1 MIRDSECHILHSIF
15 LKVFKWIWQ
24 RPNSGLARSNYFPS
38 PKSRWWNNAC
48 TDNQLIPS
56 HWSAWHLSA
65 RIICDVHQV
74 LVSFKASQHSLLHRQ
89 IPESVN
95 IPIAWS
101 IRHQKLTSSIHS
113 MFNWTKKM
121 LVVVLHFIQTLF
133 CSSPHLPAFTQ
144 CESVCL

>member
-15 LKVFKWIWQ
+15 LKMFKWIWQ
-24 RPNSGLARSNYFPS
+24 RPTSGLARSNYFPS

-74 LVSFKASQHSLLHRQ
+74 LVFLKHH
-89 IPESVN
+89 N
-95 IPIAWS
+95 I
-101 IRHQKLTSSIHS
+101 HCYTDKFLNQLTYR
-113 MFNWTKKM
+113 
-121 LVVVLHFIQTLF
+121 
-133 CSSPHLPAFTQ
+133 LPGQSDIKSWQAAFTA
-144 CESVCL
+144 CSTDVSGCIAFHSDPLLF